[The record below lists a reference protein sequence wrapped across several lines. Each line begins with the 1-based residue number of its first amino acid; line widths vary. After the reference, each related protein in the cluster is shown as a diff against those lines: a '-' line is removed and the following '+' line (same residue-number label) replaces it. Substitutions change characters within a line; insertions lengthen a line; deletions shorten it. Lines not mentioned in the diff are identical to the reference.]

1 MSYRNS
7 AGYADPT
14 AGLALGRIRREE
26 KRKQRQRNERKQAS
40 GAGAEDR
47 RLDDRREAKHE

>member
-26 KRKQRQRNERKQAS
+26 KQKQRQENERRQEGK
-40 GAGAEDR
+40 AGAKDKKEVK
-47 RLDDRREAKHE
+47 RE

>member
-40 GAGAEDR
+40 AAGAEDR
-47 RLDDRREAKHE
+47 RIDDRREAKHE